1 MASGRYMY
9 QARWPDGTT
18 SRGARLFEGT
28 GEQVET
34 ITIRK

>member
-1 MASGRYMY
+1 MY

-28 GEQVET
+28 EDGVET
-34 ITIRK
+34 ITIRR